1 MVAFAGTH
9 AAVAAPY
16 PAEVAQYG
24 LVLLAAVL
32 LGAERAV
39 GGLAG
44 EFGGINGLVEDGWVV
59 VN

>member
-1 MVAFAGTH
+1 MVALAWAH
-9 AAVAAPY
+9 AAVAAPH
-16 PAEVAQYG
+16 PAEVAQHC

-32 LGAERAV
+32 LCAERAV

-44 EFGGINGLVEDGWVV
+44 KFGGIDCFVEDGWVV